1 MRALLNPRR
10 AALPSHRKSNHEGAK
25 EAKLREG
32 RVRKGWCVEAQNQSH
47 PIQAQNLP
55 VGTFANL
62 RALRAF
68 AANLAVSRPLGS
80 PLLVLATL
88 TGCTVGPDYHRPTA
102 PIPQTFKEM
111 PGWKLAT
118 PQDQA
123 PRGAWWL
130 TFHDPLLDKLE
141 TQVSIGNQTLAADEA
156 AFRNAEALVDEA
168 RASLYPTL
176 SVAPGVTRAA
186 SGGGASSA
194 YAGGGNRTSTE
205 FSLEG
210 TASWEIDVWGRIRRA
225 IQSAVAT
232 AQADAAT
239 LAEARLSE
247 QALLATD
254 YLSLRVSDALQRVLD
269 TTVKGDQRALQ
280 ITQNQYNVGVAARSD
295 VITAQTQ
302 LEAAESAAVN
312 VGVARAEYEHA
323 IAMLIGA
330 PPAALTI
337 APVPDAP
344 PVPDIPGVIPATL
357 LERRPDIAAAERTM
371 ASQNA
376 LIGEAVAAYY
386 PTVDLSAVFGYAG
399 NPLGSLFNA
408 ANRVWSLG
416 ASASETLFEG
426 GARSAAVSA
435 ARATYDQSVAT
446 YRNTVLTAF
455 QGVED
460 QLSSLRIL
468 AKQAA
473 IQDATVRDAQRAT
486 QIALNEYQA
495 GTQPYTA
502 VVTAQNTELSAEETQ
517 ITIEQSRLTAAVTLI
532 EDLGGG
538 WTTDELPKRIKEH
551 ALP

>member
-1 MRALLNPRR
+1 M
-10 AALPSHRKSNHEGAK
+10 K
-25 EAKLREG
+25 
-32 RVRKGWCVEAQNQSH
+32 RV
-47 PIQAQNLP
+47 P
-55 VGTFANL
+55 
-62 RALRAF
+62 
-68 AANLAVSRPLGS
+68 
-80 PLLVLATL
+80 PLLIAACLG
-88 TGCTVGPDYHRPTA
+88 GCMVGPDYHRPTA
-102 PIPQTFKEM
+102 PVPLVFKEM

-118 PQDQA
+118 PQDNA

-130 TFHDPLLDKLE
+130 AFHDTLLDTLE

-168 RASLYPTL
+168 RASLYPTV
-176 SVAPGVTRAA
+176 SVAPSVTRSANGGGSSA
-186 SGGGASSA
+186 SFSGGS
-194 YAGGGNRTSTE
+194 RTSTQ

-269 TTVKGDQRALQ
+269 ATVAGDQRALQ
-280 ITQNQYNVGVAARSD
+280 ITKNQYDAGVAAQSD

-302 LEAAESAAVN
+302 LEAAQSAAVN
-312 VGVARAEYEHA
+312 VGVARADYEHA
-323 IAMLIGA
+323 IALLIGV

-337 APVPDAP
+337 TQVPSVP
-344 PVPDIPGVIPATL
+344 PVPDIPGVVPATL

-386 PTVDLSAVFGYAG
+386 PTIDLSAVFGYAG
-399 NPLGSLFNA
+399 NPLGSLFNT

-416 ASASETLFEG
+416 ASATETLFEG

-460 QLSSLRIL
+460 QLSTLRIL
-468 AKQAA
+468 ARQAA
-473 IQDATVRDAQRAT
+473 IQEATVRDAQRAT
-486 QIALNEYQA
+486 QIALNEYRA
-495 GTQPYTA
+495 GTQPYTT
-502 VVTAQNTELSAEETQ
+502 VVTAQNTELAAEETAV
-517 ITIEQSRLTAAVTLI
+517 TIEQSRLTAAVTLI

-538 WTTDELPKRIKEH
+538 WTTDALPKRIEEH

>member
-1 MRALLNPRR
+1 MYLRVLRVFVVKLSRLIQRA
-10 AALPSHRKSNHEGAK
+10 
-25 EAKLREG
+25 
-32 RVRKGWCVEAQNQSH
+32 Q
-47 PIQAQNLP
+47 
-55 VGTFANL
+55 
-62 RALRAF
+62 
-68 AANLAVSRPLGS
+68 
-80 PLLVLATL
+80 PLLTL
-88 TGCTVGPDYHRPTA
+88 TALAACTVGPDYKRPQT
-102 PIPQTFKEM
+102 PIPQSFKEM

-176 SVAPGVTRAA
+176 SVAPGVTRSA
-186 SGGGASSA
+186 SGGGTSSF
-194 YAGGGNRTSTE
+194 GNGNHTSTQ
-205 FSLEG
+205 FSVEG

-302 LEAAESAAVN
+302 LEAAQSAAVN

-323 IAMLIGA
+323 IAMLIGV

-337 APVPDAP
+337 APVPDVP
-344 PVPDIPGVIPATL
+344 PVPDIPGVVPATL

-371 ASQNA
+371 AAQNA

-538 WTTDELPKRIKEH
+538 WTTDDLPKRIKEH

>member
-1 MRALLNPRR
+1 
-10 AALPSHRKSNHEGAK
+10 
-25 EAKLREG
+25 
-32 RVRKGWCVEAQNQSH
+32 
-47 PIQAQNLP
+47 
-55 VGTFANL
+55 
-62 RALRAF
+62 
-68 AANLAVSRPLGS
+68 
-80 PLLVLATL
+80 
-88 TGCTVGPDYHRPTA
+88 
-102 PIPQTFKEM
+102 M

-130 TFHDPLLDKLE
+130 TFHDPLLNKLE
-141 TQVSIGNQTLAADEA
+141 MQVEIGNQTLAADEA

-168 RASLYPTL
+168 RASLYPTI
-176 SVAPGVTRAA
+176 SVAPGVTRSA
-186 SGGGASSA
+186 SGGGTSNA
-194 YAGGGNRTSTE
+194 YGSGNRTSTQ

-269 TTVKGDQRALQ
+269 ATVKGDQRALQ
-280 ITQNQYNVGVAARSD
+280 ITQNQYDVGVAARSD

-302 LEAAESAAVN
+302 LEAAQSAAVN

-323 IAMLIGA
+323 IAMLIGV
-330 PPAALTI
+330 PPASLTI
-337 APVPDAP
+337 APVADVP
-344 PVPDIPGVIPATL
+344 PVPDIPGVVPATL
-357 LERRPDIAAAERTM
+357 LERRPDIASAERTM

-426 GARSAAVSA
+426 GARSATVSA
-435 ARATYDQSVAT
+435 ARATYDQAVAT
-446 YRNTVLTAF
+446 YRSTVLTAF

-473 IQDATVRDAQRAT
+473 IQDAAVRDAQRAT
-486 QIALNEYQA
+486 QIALNEYRA

-538 WTTDELPKRIKEH
+538 WTTDDLPKHIREH